1 MAATTPP
8 SISFEHAYRWHRK
21 LRGEPRELLI
31 ASALRLELP
40 ELDIELV
47 DPELQARTPE
57 HIPDI
62 TVLKGSELVA
72 ELEITGTDLAWQE
85 MRLSKVFVLPS
96 KVEYAKRRGERY
108 IYVYVNNGHLFST
121 REAWLLWLPG
131 PDLVRAA
138 EHARTWTG
146 RTVHGKIEKYYMI
159 PRRKFKTSWHD
170 LVAYIRYLAGELA
183 DPRPGALA
191 NFMAR

>member
-1 MAATTPP
+1 MVATTPL
-8 SISFEHAYRWHRK
+8 SISFERAYRWYRLLK
-21 LRGEPRELLI
+21 GTPRELLI

-40 ELDIELV
+40 ELDIEIV

-72 ELEITGTDLAWQE
+72 ELEITGTDLMWRE

-96 KVEYAKRRGERY
+96 KVEYARRRGQRY
-108 IYVYVNNGHLFST
+108 IYVYVNNGHLFSIQ
-121 REAWLLWLPG
+121 EPWLLWLPG
-131 PDLVRAA
+131 PDLIRAA

-146 RTVHGKIEKYYMI
+146 RTTHGKIEKYYMI
-159 PRRKFKTSWHD
+159 PRRKFKTNWHD

-183 DPRPGALA
+183 DPRPDALV
-191 NFMAR
+191 NFMA